1 MSEILIE
8 MAELV
13 ASKVG
18 DALEGHAIND
28 MGELTLHVKA
38 EKLVDIVELLKTNQ
52 QLKFSTL
59 IDITAVD
66 YPGRAKRF
74 DMVYHFLSMY
84 TNQRVRLKAAVA
96 EDDAKTSGRFLS
108 RLRIKINRS
117 DQAQDAHA

>member
-59 IDITAVD
+59 IDGTISSSATAAFN
-66 YPGRAKRF
+66 RTRWF
-74 DMVYHFLSMY
+74 VYID
-84 TNQRVRLKAAVA
+84 RKW
-96 EDDAKTSGRFLS
+96 
-108 RLRIKINRS
+108 
-117 DQAQDAHA
+117 